1 MQPTLERAYL
11 LLASLLRYPSGEL
24 TREVLEE
31 HSRQLA
37 ERLTLLAGLNAPE
50 FFDKRLFSG
59 LLDTLEQQGWLRVEN
74 EHLFYEE
81 SLPRLQR
88 RSRALFDPE
97 LRHRLV
103 RLTRQ

>member
-1 MQPTLERAYL
+1 M
-11 LLASLLRYPSGEL
+11 
-24 TREVLEE
+24 LEE

-81 SLPRLQR
+81 SLARLQR